1 MPTIVAITAM
11 NMIQNSMQSSM
22 KRNEQIESGLYDGR
36 YKQKVVPDK
45 KKKANKNWARKTK

>member
-36 YKQKVVPDK
+36 YKQKVIPDK